1 MAHLKDA
8 IYKICLIGNPGVG
21 KNTLFSHI
29 TGGLF
34 DCDYQASIGAGFG
47 IKTMMK
53 PEWNLTL
60 RLQFWDLDG
69 GIRSTFVRPSFY
81 RGSFGSV
88 FVFDLTNRESFES
101 MKTWV
106 QEADCYIPNI
116 PRILLG
122 NKVDL
127 CDERVISRIEG
138 EKLAEEIGA
147 VYYEISAKED
157 INLDKWL
164 EGVIYT
170 LVGIHHFKIV

>member
-88 FVFDLTNRESFES
+88 FVFDLTNRESFAAV
-101 MKTWV
+101 KTWV
-106 QEADCYIPNI
+106 DESDHYTPGI

-122 NKVDL
+122 NKMDL
-127 CDERVISRIEG
+127 ADKRKISRKEG
-138 EKLAEEIGA
+138 EELAQEIGA
-147 VYYEISAKED
+147 VYYEISAKTGLNRD
-157 INLDKWL
+157 VWL
-164 EGVIYT
+164 EN
-170 LVGIHHFKIV
+170 LVDILIKTYLFKK